1 VRRPRLHLI
10 CTAHLD
16 PVWQWNWEEGASE
29 AMATFAT
36 AAKLLRGHPGF
47 IFNHNEA
54 LLYRWVERY
63 DPVLF
68 REIRRLVREGRWSVS
83 GGWYLQPDV
92 NMPGLE
98 SLVRQVTEG
107 RRYFE
112 DRFGAR
118 PLAAYNFDSFG
129 HGGGLPQV
137 LRLAGYKM
145 YIHMRPQKAE
155 LELPADLFR
164 WRGVD
169 GSEVLTLRIEV
180 GLYHTERDNL
190 KARLEEAAALA
201 VALGRDVPVF
211 WGLGDHGGGATQ
223 EDLARIDEFRAK
235 ERRVEVLHST
245 PDQLYE
251 ALAPGEKRA
260 PVVAGDLQ
268 RVFTGCY
275 TSLSRVKRRA
285 EESLGVLVQTEA
297 LRAASW
303 WLASQPYPETELA
316 EAWRDHLFN
325 DFHDILSGS
334 CTEPAERDALD
345 LYGRAIETSRR
356 MRLGAARAL
365 NPGAGAATAAPI
377 PITVLN
383 TNPSLAAAPV
393 EVECL
398 ADYRPMWT
406 GEWHLR
412 VFGSDGREVECQ
424 EEQPESLLPWN
435 WRKKL
440 CFIAKLEGVGASHY
454 VARAEP
460 GRHGERARPAGPK
473 SELKYKIDRKS
484 GFLAG
489 LRVAG
494 SPPFLRGPL
503 LEPLVIR
510 DPGDSWGTD
519 VRRYRNI
526 EGRFALI
533 PKSLRT
539 IEDGPVRTITE
550 SVLAYRGSRIV
561 VQTVG
566 YPDFPALEF
575 RLRIHWNEAR
585 RMLKLAV
592 PTALR
597 RASLLVEVPGGAI
610 ARPADGEEHV
620 FGRWAVIE
628 GEAAGRRQAVAVIG
642 SGQHG
647 LDFRRG
653 ELRLSVLRSA
663 AYCHERNFPLS
674 SFPARKY
681 MDQGVHDVRLLI
693 TAGEPAEVL
702 NRVSSLADWLNMP
715 PWAVA
720 HLPFDYGT
728 EAHGSEI
735 PLHEETDDRGKG
747 DAAPPL
753 APGFLTLSPPGI
765 RLTCLKRSA
774 DRRALILRLQETRGL
789 ETGARLDVS
798 RPRVSDAVRFR
809 PFEIKTLR
817 LEKDGRLR
825 EVDLVREK
833 GVPSRYTTKGKNV
846 T

>member
-16 PVWQWNWEEGASE
+16 PVWQWRWEEGAAE
-29 AMATFAT
+29 AIATFGT
-36 AAKLLRGHPGF
+36 AAKLVRAHPGF

-63 DPVLF
+63 DPALF
-68 REIRRLVREGRWSVS
+68 QEIRRLVREGRWSVS
-83 GGWYLQPDV
+83 GGWYLQPDA
-92 NMPGLE
+92 NLPGLE

-112 DRFGAR
+112 DRFCAR

-155 LELPADLFR
+155 LELPADLYR
-164 WRGVD
+164 WRGID
-169 GSEVLTLRIEV
+169 GSEVLALRIEV

-190 KARLEEAAALA
+190 EARLEEAAALA

-223 EDLARIDEFRAK
+223 EDLARIDEFRDK

-245 PDQLYE
+245 PDKLYE
-251 ALAPGEKRA
+251 ALAPGGTHA

-285 EESLGVLVQTEA
+285 EESLGVLVQAEA
-297 LRAASW
+297 LRSASW
-303 WLASQPYPETELA
+303 WLEGQPYPEAELA
-316 EAWRDHLFN
+316 EAWRDHLLN
-325 DFHDILSGS
+325 DFHDILTGS
-334 CTEPAERDALD
+334 CTEPAEKDALD
-345 LYGRAIETSRR
+345 LYGKAIETARR
-356 MRLGAARAL
+356 LRLDAARAL

-383 TNPSLAAAPV
+383 THPSLASAPV

-398 ADYRPMWT
+398 ADYRPLWT
-406 GEWHLR
+406 GEWRLR
-412 VFGSDGREVECQ
+412 VFDHGGREIECQ
-424 EEQPESLLPWN
+424 EEQPESLLPFN

-440 CFIAKLEGVGASHY
+440 CFMAKLEGVGASHY

-460 GRHGERARPAGPK
+460 GRGSVRVCAVSAKGDINYR
-473 SELKYKIDRKS
+473 IDRNIGLITRLDAS
-484 GFLAG
+484 GG
-489 LRVAG
+489 
-494 SPPFLRGPL
+494 PPLLRGPL

-510 DPGDSWGTD
+510 DDGDSWGSD
-519 VRRYRNI
+519 VRRYRKI
-526 EGRFALI
+526 GGRFALL

-539 IEDGPVRTITE
+539 IEDGPVRTVRE

-561 VQTVG
+561 LHTIAC
-566 YPDFPALEF
+566 PRFPAVEF
-575 RLRIHWNEAR
+575 RLRIHWNETR

-592 PTALR
+592 PTLLR

-610 ARPADGEEHV
+610 ARPADGDEHV
-620 FGRWAVIE
+620 FGRWAVVE
-628 GEAAGRRQAVAVIG
+628 GDAAGRRQAVAVVG

-647 LDFRRG
+647 LDFFRG
-653 ELRLSVLRSA
+653 ELRLSILRSA
-663 AYCHERNFPLS
+663 AYCHERNFPLAE
-674 SFPARKY
+674 FPARKY

-702 NRVSSLADWLNMP
+702 DRVSSLADWLLMP

-720 HLPFDYGT
+720 HLPFADGT
-728 EAHGSEI
+728 EAHGPEI
-735 PLHEETDDRGKG
+735 PYRGETDDNGQDG
-747 DAAPPL
+747 SAPRP
-753 APGFLTLSPPGI
+753 APGFLTLSPPGV
-765 RLTCLKRSA
+765 RMTCLKRSA
-774 DRRALILRLQETRGL
+774 DGRALILRLQETRGA
-789 ETGARLDVS
+789 ETEARLEIS
-798 RPRVSDAVRFR
+798 LPRVSAAVRFR
-809 PFEIKTLR
+809 RFEIKTLR

-833 GVPSRYTTKGKNV
+833 GAPLR
-846 T
+846 